1 MSGLQRALFL
11 DRDGVLVRA
20 EIRGGRAYGP
30 ITIEDFALLP
40 GILQPLEML
49 RSAGYLLIVATNQP
63 SISRGELRWST
74 LERMHRMLKD
84 AVPLDDIVVCPHSDE
99 DDCACRKPKPG
110 LLLNAA
116 RIHSIDLG
124 QSFFIGDTGRD
135 LEAGR
140 LAGVETILLDREY
153 NRGEPAAI
161 RVRDVGEGADWILE
175 RTR

>member
-1 MSGLQRALFL
+1 MSGRRRAVFL

-20 EIRGGRAYGP
+20 DIRGGRACGP
-30 ITIEDFALLP
+30 ITMEDFALLP

-84 AVPLDDIVVCPHSDE
+84 AVPLDDIFVCPHSDE
-99 DDCACRKPKPG
+99 DGCACRKPKPG

-116 RIHSIDLG
+116 RTHSIDLG

-153 NRGEPAAI
+153 NHGVPAAI
-161 RVRDVGEGADWILE
+161 RVRDLAEAAASILA
-175 RTR
+175 RKR